1 MLLWSR
7 YRRGWHAWARLC
19 RACRRQRHR
28 RRDMT
33 TVLAD
38 WKAHCSDIVRCS
50 DRIFQT
56 EVKITDKGFADPQ
69 FLALALLARTIS
81 NLKGAVILLD
91 ALRIVEAR
99 TITRS
104 CFENLYWTVG
114 LAE

>member
-1 MLLWSR
+1 MR
-7 YRRGWHAWARLC
+7 TTAMGF
-19 RACRRQRHR
+19 RQAHPSPDGTSPSER
-28 RRDMT
+28 RRDMS

-38 WKAHCSDIVRCS
+38 WRAHCTDIVRCAEGV
-50 DRIFQT
+50 FQT
-56 EVKITDKGFADPQ
+56 KVTITEKGFADPQ

-91 ALRIVEAR
+91 ARRIVEAR